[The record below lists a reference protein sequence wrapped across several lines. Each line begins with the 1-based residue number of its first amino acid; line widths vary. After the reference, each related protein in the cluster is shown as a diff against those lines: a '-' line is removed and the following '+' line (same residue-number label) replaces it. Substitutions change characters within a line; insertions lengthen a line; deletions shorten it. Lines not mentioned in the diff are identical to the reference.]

1 MNLKITL
8 FWQID
13 FELFGFCEICFL
25 SVDFF
30 CVWKTQKSILTRFQ
44 FFFVN
49 SVNWR
54 KMVLQTYS
62 ALSFLLNEK
71 NVKETNSKCWDA
83 DYKCFALDRNGSFYL
98 FLKGIFSFIWI
109 WNCRLRKFIAK
120 IFLLFYKNLRDDSR
134 KNVAHTKSEELYF
147 SVFELKRVFWLYSCF
162 ISIFFLTLA
171 IYRYRIKHKKIDSLT
186 SNWPFDSFLH
196 KRYVVCAVWC
206 RRNKERHSHSKNRT
220 K

>member
-1 MNLKITL
+1 MSNEFENYSLLANRFWIIRFLRNLFFVRGFLL
-8 FWQID
+8 FMKNTKKYFDQIP
-13 FELFGFCEICFL
+13 
-25 SVDFF
+25 V
-30 CVWKTQKSILTRFQ
+30 
-44 FFFVN
+44 FFVN
-49 SVNWR
+49 SVNRR

-147 SVFELKRVFWLYSCF
+147 SVFELKTVRVFWLYSCF
-162 ISIFFLTLA
+162 ISIFFD
-171 IYRYRIKHKKIDSLT
+171 IGNI
-186 SNWPFDSFLH
+186 
-196 KRYVVCAVWC
+196 
-206 RRNKERHSHSKNRT
+206 
-220 K
+220 